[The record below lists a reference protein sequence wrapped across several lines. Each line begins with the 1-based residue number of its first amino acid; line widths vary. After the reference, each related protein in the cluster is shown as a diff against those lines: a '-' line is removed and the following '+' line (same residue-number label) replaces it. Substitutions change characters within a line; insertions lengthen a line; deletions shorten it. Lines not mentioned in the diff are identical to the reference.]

1 MDPLTGSAIFGFGR
15 WLVTSRIGRALLL
28 TVLGLLLATALG
40 LALWWAYSTV
50 WQRGYDAAADEGA
63 TALRT
68 LQAQVEAD
76 RQASEREAR
85 AKEAEQRTA
94 LDDVAAKYEQEK
106 ADAQAAADST
116 IADLRAG
123 TVRLQRRWQ
132 GCETAARVPI
142 APAGAGEPDGGTA
155 DRIESAGRIVRAA
168 AECDA
173 HVRGL
178 QSAIRALTGQP

>member
-1 MDPLTGSAIFGFGR
+1 MTWAIVSAFLR
-15 WLVTSRIGRALLL
+15 SRLGQGLLL
-28 TVLGLLLATALG
+28 TGALL

-50 WQRGYDAAADEGA
+50 WQRGYDVAAAEGDA
-63 TALRT
+63 RLSGV
-68 LQAQVEAD
+68 LAQIEAER
-76 RQASEREAR
+76 RQSEREAR
-85 AKEAEQRTA
+85 AKESEQRAELDA
-94 LDDVAAKYEQEK
+94 LASKHEQEK
-106 ADAQAAADST
+106 ARVQAEHDRLV
-116 IADLRAG
+116 ADLRAG

-142 APAGAGEPDGGTA
+142 APASAGEPDGGTA